1 MQILIAED
9 EEATAKALKLLLEK
23 AMYSVDIVHNGLDA
37 WDYVCAGSYDV
48 IVLAI
53 AKAVAEGHG
62 GSVSASSPS
71 GKTMTIR
78 VNILENLQLLRICY
92 KNVDRCRIGCYNVS
106 NSN

>member
-23 AMYSVDIVHNGLDA
+23 AMYSVDIVHNGL
-37 WDYVCAGSYDV
+37 
-48 IVLAI
+48 AI

-78 VNILENLQLLRICY
+78 VVI
-92 KNVDRCRIGCYNVS
+92 
-106 NSN
+106 